1 MYRYSGLVSKP
12 KNAFCSASTMTSR
25 LLLLNGSL
33 RGSTGNT
40 DALLR
45 RARQS
50 LPDGWLSDLL
60 PLAEYEGTIEGLAER
75 LSGADAFLIG
85 SGVYWGSWG
94 SPLQRF
100 LEVISAY
107 ELSPCFLGKPAAAAV
122 TADSVGGLDVAQ
134 RLLGA
139 FSLLG
144 CLVPPL
150 STLVVSRVGNA
161 ASLADARENED
172 VWQTADLDVVVRN
185 LVVAEGLRG
194 GAWATWPVRK
204 LPRMDGA
211 YPAHGVLTA
220 GMDKFL

>member
-1 MYRYSGLVSKP
+1 
-12 KNAFCSASTMTSR
+12 AT
-25 LLLLNGSL
+25 LLLLNGSV

-40 DALLR
+40 ARLLERAHDSLPKNWQIDTLALAEYDESVEALSGRLVAADALL
-45 RARQS
+45 
-50 LPDGWLSDLL
+50 L
-60 PLAEYEGTIEGLAER
+60 GT
-75 LSGADAFLIG
+75 
-85 SGVYWGSWG
+85 GVYWGSWG

-107 ELSPCFLGKPAAAAV
+107 ELSPCFLGKPVAAAV

-161 ASLADARENED
+161 ATLADARENED
-172 VWQTADLDVVVRN
+172 VWQTTDLDVVVQN
-185 LVVAEGLRG
+185 LCIAHSLRG
-194 GAWATWPVRK
+194 APWATWPVRK
-204 LPRMDGA
+204 LPRVDGA
-211 YPAHGVLTA
+211 YPAHGVLDA